1 MAKIGLKYPVYKGE
15 TTQGVIGKAIQADIS
30 IEVNDVK
37 LYADDAI
44 AESDK
49 SFSGGTLTLGI
60 DDLSDEVYATLL
72 GHEVNPVTGEI
83 TAAGGDDG
91 PYVGIGFYG
100 AKKVG
105 GVRKYRAIWLPKVQ
119 FAEPNDEN
127 ATKGENVE
135 FRTPSLEGTIMVD
148 DNGDWKKENTFDTE
162 DEAKAYLEEKAG
174 ITSVPASIS
183 SLTVSNG
190 TLTPTFDAAEYTY
203 SCACTDDITL
213 TATFSGTARVY
224 VDGAYIEAL
233 KSTVAG
239 SEIAMVAGDNK
250 IIKIVVQESGKTAV
264 TYTIVAQM

>member
-37 LYADDAI
+37 LYADDAV

-49 SFSGGTLTLGI
+49 SFSSGTITLGT
-60 DDLSDEVYATLL
+60 DDLSDTIQTDLF
-72 GHEVNPVTGEI
+72 GHAVNAETNEI
-83 TAAGGDDG
+83 TAKGTDDS

-100 AKKVG
+100 TKKVG
-105 GVRKYRAIWLPKVQ
+105 GVRKFRAIWLPKVQ

-135 FRTPSLEGTIMVD
+135 FRTPTLEGTIMLD
-148 DNGDWKKENTFDTE
+148 DNGDWKKENTFDTK

-174 ITSVPASIS
+174 ITSVPTSIS

-190 TLTPTFDAAEYTY
+190 TLTPTFDAAKYTY
-203 SCACTDDITL
+203 SCDCTDDITL

-233 KSTVAG
+233 ESTVAG
-239 SEIAMVAGDNK
+239 SEIAMVNGDNK